1 MIYQPK
7 VIRCR
12 LHTGGKTIQE
22 IREWYAGQGM
32 TYRDFESI
40 QRANEEFDGLVVLLS
55 LWDYDNHEAY
65 HLHNWNPE
73 DDERMMMAIYHSEQ
87 VHPFPRYKTT
97 LNSSRR
103 IGPRGP
109 TTPARHYVFSRRTW
123 RKSKFFAKRSCRSR
137 RRPHLRPGHKKRSA
151 GSGAESEEAGMG
163 EQQKM
168 TIEEAIAIL
177 DPETRRAALFGYRYF
192 GGFRGSE
199 AVLAATEEACR
210 VAVRVMREYL
220 EKKGGEPT

>member
-1 MIYQPK
+1 MTYQPK

-12 LHTGGKTIQE
+12 LHTGGKTIQK
-22 IREWYAGQGM
+22 IRERYAGQGM

-87 VHPFPRYKTT
+87 VHPFPRYKNALEQFKADWAAGTYDPGAT
-97 LNSSRR
+97 LCFQPEDVEE
-103 IGPRGP
+103 IEVLCEEIVPEPQTATPPPR
-109 TTPARHYVFSRRTW
+109 TPKKNRYGLFD
-123 RKSKFFAKRSCRSR
+123 
-137 RRPHLRPGHKKRSA
+137 GHFLLFTH
-151 GSGAESEEAGMG
+151 SGFL
-163 EQQKM
+163 
-168 TIEEAIAIL
+168 TFC
-177 DPETRRAALFGYRYF
+177 AALFGYRYF
-192 GGFRGSE
+192 GGFRGSK

-220 EKKGGEPT
+220 EKKGGEPV

>member
-1 MIYQPK
+1 MTYQPK

-12 LHTGGKTIQE
+12 LHTGGKTIQK
-22 IREWYAGQGM
+22 IRERYAGQGM

-87 VHPFPRYKTT
+87 VHPFPRYKNALEQFKADWAAGTYDPGAT
-97 LNSSRR
+97 L
-103 IGPRGP
+103 
-109 TTPARHYVFSRRTW
+109 
-123 RKSKFFAKRSCRSR
+123 C
-137 RRPHLRPGHKKRSA
+137 
-151 GSGAESEEAGMG
+151 
-163 EQQKM
+163 
-168 TIEEAIAIL
+168 
-177 DPETRRAALFGYRYF
+177 YRYF

-210 VAVRVMREYL
+210 VAVSVMREYL
-220 EKKGGEPT
+220 EKKGGEPV

>member
-1 MIYQPK
+1 MTYQPK

-22 IREWYAGQGM
+22 IRERYAGQGM

-40 QRANEEFDGLVVLLS
+40 QRANAEFDGLVVLLS

-65 HLHNWNPE
+65 HLHNWNPA

-87 VHPFPRYKTT
+87 VHPFPRYKNDLEQFKADWAAGTYDPGAT
-97 LNSSRR
+97 LC
-103 IGPRGP
+103 
-109 TTPARHYVFSRRTW
+109 FSRRTW

-137 RRPHLRPGHKKRSA
+137 RRPHPRPGHPKRSA

-177 DPETRRAALFGYRYF
+177 DPETSRAALFGYRYF